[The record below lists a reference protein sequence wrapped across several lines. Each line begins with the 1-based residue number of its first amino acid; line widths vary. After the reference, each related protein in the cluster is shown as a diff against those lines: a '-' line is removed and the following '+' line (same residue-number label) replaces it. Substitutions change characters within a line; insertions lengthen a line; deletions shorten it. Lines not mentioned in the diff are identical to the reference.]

1 MYEALIALYNYQ
13 IKDAKATLQIYFESP
28 VGIGEHPQHTQE
40 MDKLLDIVASA
51 EDRKYVLQRHF
62 QIYETDKKEKG
73 K

>member
-51 EDRKYVLQRHF
+51 EDR
-62 QIYETDKKEKG
+62 
-73 K
+73 